1 MNRHCWC
8 KCYPEAQQGGSFDE
22 EYHSSMGGVV
32 AGGASLP
39 TKRRGVLQFYSFVCA
54 EIKNFFLFD
63 QTFPFFVVS
72 LKVGVVGGPI

>member
-1 MNRHCWC
+1 M
-8 KCYPEAQQGGSFDE
+8 
-22 EYHSSMGGVV
+22 